1 MQAFPQL
8 VPLPSPRV
16 CAKNLAKARTHN
28 AMNPAT
34 LVPDIQLFPSHL
46 KMPLVQ
52 LPLTSSLI
60 TLPTGKVLLAPHPSL
75 SIDELQGMGQVT
87 DIVAPNLFHHLGIQ
101 QAVAAHPQ
109 AKLWGVAGFERKR
122 KDIGWSAFMD
132 DGSWP
137 HQQELAT
144 VPLRGMPTI
153 NECVLVHQPSQT
165 LFVTDLC
172 FNILDSPGLG
182 AWLIYHLFGTY
193 QRFACSKLL
202 MKRVVD
208 RAAFEQSLARLF
220 AHDFDRIVMCH
231 GSVVR
236 SGARAALQS
245 ALRERGFH
253 IRQ

>member
-1 MQAFPQL
+1 M
-8 VPLPSPRV
+8 SPE
-16 CAKNLAKARTHN
+16 
-28 AMNPAT
+28 T
-34 LVPDIQLFPSHL
+34 LSPGIQLFHSHL

-60 TLPTGKVLLAPHPSL
+60 TLATGKVLLAPHPSL
-75 SIDELQGMGQVT
+75 TSDELKGMGQVT

-101 QAVAAHPQ
+101 KAVTAHPL
-109 AKLWGVAGFERKR
+109 AKLWGVKGFERKR
-122 KDIGWSAFMD
+122 KDIAWTAFLD
-132 DGSWP
+132 TGGWP
-137 HQQELAT
+137 HQQALAA

-153 NECVLVHQPSQT
+153 NECVFVHPATKT

-193 QRFACSKLL
+193 QRCACSKLL

-208 RAAFEQSLARLF
+208 RAAFSQSLASLF

-231 GSVVR
+231 GSVVQR
-236 SGARAALQS
+236 AGRAALQA
-245 ALRERGFH
+245 ALLERGFH
-253 IRQ
+253 VN